1 MDNPQRS
8 FKLFEKRSE
17 TKQLWALISLRY
29 SPTPRETL
37 GIVIHKYNNALTE
50 LKTST
55 LRVILNVWGRKA
67 TCQR

>member
-37 GIVIHKYNNALTE
+37 GIVTGISGKFQVTTRLRSLDLSWVPTVGCLTY
-50 LKTST
+50 
-55 LRVILNVWGRKA
+55 VD
-67 TCQR
+67 